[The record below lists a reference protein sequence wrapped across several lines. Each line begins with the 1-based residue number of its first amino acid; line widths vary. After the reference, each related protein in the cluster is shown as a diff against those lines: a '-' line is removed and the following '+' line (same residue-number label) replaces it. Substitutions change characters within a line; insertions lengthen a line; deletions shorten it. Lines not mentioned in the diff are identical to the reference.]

1 MKNTNGF
8 AALEILKNEMETQR
22 IAEHKQQVKEAWERR
37 NKLMEKIGFVTPEEM
52 IDYLMNGGRITDRQG
67 QSFQLVD
74 GAVEFIYEIYDECA
88 GPCGFGKKYQTLAQF
103 KKFVYGELV
112 SFKEY
117 TGDKWLPTWVKDEYY
132 EF

>member
-1 MKNTNGF
+1 MKKSNGF
-8 AALEILKNEMETQR
+8 AALQSLKNEMHNRDMTEKEKR
-22 IAEHKQQVKEAWERR
+22 VKEAWKRR
-37 NKLMEKIGFVTPEEM
+37 NKLMEKIGFVTPEDLIE
-52 IDYLMNGGRITDRQG
+52 YLMSGKRIIDRQG

-88 GPCGFGKKYQTLAQF
+88 GPCGFGKTYQTLAQF

-112 SFKEY
+112 PIKEY
-117 TGDKWLPTWVKDEYY
+117 TGDKWLPTWVKDEYH